1 VPKSLALRVRRDR
14 HGHGARGPV
23 IPHSAPIH
31 ETADELFERL
41 LTEAVSDVN
50 IRLGRELASVEIMLE
65 EIPNLRDLTLAQEN
79 VPLGRVE
86 IANPSKVVIYQ
97 KPIQQRA
104 DTKQELDRL
113 IRDTLAELISLI
125 IGIRAV
131 DIDPNYEG
139 RN

>member
-1 VPKSLALRVRRDR
+1 
-14 HGHGARGPV
+14 
-23 IPHSAPIH
+23 
-31 ETADELFERL
+31 
-41 LTEAVSDVN
+41 
-50 IRLGRELASVEIMLE
+50 MLE

-86 IANPSKVVIYQ
+86 IADPSKVVIYQ
-97 KPIQQRA
+97 KPIQLRA

>member
-1 VPKSLALRVRRDR
+1 VTKSVAPRVWRDR
-14 HGHGARGPV
+14 HGHGALGPV

-31 ETADELFERL
+31 ETADQLFERL

-65 EIPNLRDLTLAQEN
+65 EIPNLRDLTLAQDN

-86 IANPSKVVIYQ
+86 ISNPSKVVIYQ
-97 KPIQQRA
+97 KPIQLRA

>member
-1 VPKSLALRVRRDR
+1 MTKSLAPRVRRDR
-14 HGHGARGPV
+14 HGYGSRGPV

-97 KPIQQRA
+97 KPIQLRV

-125 IGIRAV
+125 IGIRAI

>member
-1 VPKSLALRVRRDR
+1 VASRVRRDR
-14 HGHGARGPV
+14 HGYGALGPV

-50 IRLGRELASVEIMLE
+50 VRLGRELASVEIMLE

-86 IANPSKVVIYQ
+86 IADPSKVVIYQ
-97 KPIQQRA
+97 KPIQLRA